1 MQSFAKQG
9 ERPGSAQSTGR
20 PTKSSH
26 REIVAKKARVST
38 KSVGQQQQQHLQ
50 EQVHGRRQNGDDGH
64 ALVAAQQPQF
74 HQRGQHTGPKVKRE
88 AFDTDAESL
97 DTTMP
102 SVSVA
107 HAGEQDQ
114 GYDQHEIDEHK
125 SLYGQ
130 GDDEGDDEYE
140 EGGDYDQHGHGRF
153 SPTHEMELVEGLDL
167 QDLPPEFQ
175 NRVLNKLSPVWDE
188 GNSYPTTTSGVPDDL
203 QQDPLQDSRP
213 TSDFEDNQ
221 VESSSPPHR
230 NAVTNQSTLYVPS
243 QPLQRP
249 PAALE
254 VVRPFQSKMYQ
265 QSAALRTQTRLEPN
279 HNAPLQSSAT
289 VPQSSQPPTY
299 SQATIQLQ
307 PTHVTNRN
315 VQHNTGHLNGLALP
329 QRGAQ
334 THPGLG
340 HAQQTRSIAPA
351 GPARPSE
358 TAHTIRRHGMTP
370 LVGGVVSTVEE
381 RSVDPVEDYDVP
393 ALLKMDYNQLK
404 NEDFDTVP
412 RADRPVLTDD
422 TVDKTSGENLEHV
435 QNNLNTTDQANFF
448 SSLTKSEW
456 ENVGDWFSER
466 FAAILERS
474 KQARQ
479 QKRKIAQ
486 DFESEVE
493 KRHEHVAKKQRQVA
507 EALGK
512 MRNQGQGL
520 LPKSPM
526 KGSKSPGRAM

>member
-38 KSVGQQQQQHLQ
+38 KSIGQQQQQHLQ

-107 HAGEQDQ
+107 HAGGQDQ

-203 QQDPLQDSRP
+203 QQDHLQDSDS

-221 VESSSPPHR
+221 VEFSPQR
-230 NAVTNQSTLYVPS
+230 NATANQPTHYVPS
-243 QPLQRP
+243 QLLQHP
-249 PAALE
+249 PAASE
-254 VVRPFQSKMYQ
+254 VVRPVQNRIFQ
-265 QSAALRTQTRLEPN
+265 QSAAIRNQAILEPN
-279 HNAPLQSSAT
+279 PNAPVQKNAA
-289 VPQSSQPPTY
+289 VPQSSQPPNY
-299 SQATIQLQ
+299 SQATLQPQ
-307 PTHVTNRN
+307 PTHVINAN
-315 VQHNTGHLNGLALP
+315 VQQNASRLNGHALP

-334 THPGLG
+334 Q
-340 HAQQTRSIAPA
+340 AKSIAPA

-358 TAHTIRRHGMTP
+358 TAHTIRQHGMTP
-370 LVGGVVSTVEE
+370 LVGRVVSTVEE
-381 RSVDPVEDYDVP
+381 RNVDPVEDYDVP

-412 RADRPVLTDD
+412 RADRPVLSDD
-422 TVDKTSGENLEHV
+422 TVDKISGENLEHV
-435 QNNLNTTDQANFF
+435 QNNLNATNQANFF

-526 KGSKSPGRAM
+526 KGSKSS

>member
-26 REIVAKKARVST
+26 REAVARKARVST

-50 EQVHGRRQNGDDGH
+50 EQVSGRRQSGDDGH

-74 HQRGQHTGPKVKRE
+74 HQHGQHTGQKVKKD

-102 SVSVA
+102 PVSDGQ
-107 HAGEQDQ
+107 AGGRDP
-114 GYDQHEIDEHK
+114 GYDPNEIDEHE
-125 SLYGQ
+125 SLYEQ
-130 GDDEGDDEYE
+130 GDDERDDADEEEGDDSQ
-140 EGGDYDQHGHGRF
+140 YDHGRF
-153 SPTHEMELVEGLDL
+153 SEVYRLKIIEHFGIQGMV
-167 QDLPPEFQ
+167 PEAQ
-175 NRVLNKLSPVWDE
+175 NKFLNNLAPAWDE
-188 GNSYPTTTSGVPDDL
+188 NISYPTTTSGVPDDL
-203 QQDPLQDSRP
+203 QQDHLQDSDP

-221 VESSSPPHR
+221 VEFSPQR
-230 NAVTNQSTLYVPS
+230 NATANQPTHYVPS
-243 QPLQRP
+243 QPLQHP
-249 PAALE
+249 PAASE
-254 VVRPFQSKMYQ
+254 VVRPVQNRIFQ
-265 QSAALRTQTRLEPN
+265 QSAAIRNQAILEPN
-279 HNAPLQSSAT
+279 LNAPVQRNAA
-289 VPQSSQPPTY
+289 VPQSSQPPSY
-299 SQATIQLQ
+299 SQATLQPQ
-307 PTHVTNRN
+307 PTHVINAN
-315 VQHNTGHLNGLALP
+315 VQRNASRLNGHALP

-334 THPGLG
+334 THPSLG
-340 HAQQTRSIAPA
+340 HAQQARSIAPA

-381 RSVDPVEDYDVP
+381 RNVDPVEDYDVP

-412 RADRPVLTDD
+412 RADRPVLSDD
-422 TVDKTSGENLEHV
+422 TVDKISGENLEHV
-435 QNNLNTTDQANFF
+435 QNNLNATDQANFF

-466 FAAILERS
+466 FAAILDRS
-474 KQARQ
+474 RQARQ